1 MSLSPSA
8 AHLKQMEIKW
18 RQISLMTVC
27 GPRKRHLLMVEAF
40 NWLGQQVRLGQA
52 VKFPVECLHPRV
64 SVDSHTGLLVN
75 YLEVMSGLE
84 QFTICSCKMC
94 GLCLFFFFYWTVFCS
109 GLCVHQLFI
118 PPLLH
123 SSSNMLLTVASC
135 LLLPGCGPNEY
146 WFHSSNFL
154 CLLSVKS
161 IQRSEVSSGASSGQM
176 RTRRYPKS

>member
-94 GLCLFFFFYWTVFCS
+94 GLCLFFFFFLNCFLQWALCPSAFHPAFIALIIQHVINCSFMSAASWMWTEWVLISLIKFS
-109 GLCVHQLFI
+109 
-118 PPLLH
+118 
-123 SSSNMLLTVASC
+123 
-135 LLLPGCGPNEY
+135 LPVVC
-146 WFHSSNFL
+146 
-154 CLLSVKS
+154 
-161 IQRSEVSSGASSGQM
+161 
-176 RTRRYPKS
+176 